1 MRKHNLYHTLI
12 FCLIASII
20 ISCGSENQ
28 PSSELQESEKTS
40 ENKDNH
46 SIEVEIVEKDFE
58 FMPPSPIQIASIL
71 KKANMNY
78 EEGLTNKVSNSK
90 QYSTKFKQ
98 TINFGVY
105 ACDLAYC
112 VTNDKFAEASEYL
125 KVSKEMASKIGL
137 ESIFL
142 SDNLVERFEK
152 NVGNQDSVMSIL
164 FDIQIMTDDY
174 IQDNELT
181 DLSVIYFTGA
191 WVEGMNIGTHTILGN
206 NDHKISVLLS
216 EQMTIARSLIR
227 GLIGVE
233 NQTDDLIDLTDHIEE
248 VVDAYHN
255 LWSVKQEGENIEY
268 LDVELKHEEAIS
280 ISEMILE
287 LREEITM

>member
-1 MRKHNLYHTLI
+1 
-12 FCLIASII
+12 
-20 ISCGSENQ
+20 
-28 PSSELQESEKTS
+28 
-40 ENKDNH
+40 
-46 SIEVEIVEKDFE
+46 
-58 FMPPSPIQIASIL
+58 
-71 KKANMNY
+71 MNY

-90 QYSTKFKQ
+90 LYSTKFKQ

-112 VTNDKFAEASEYL
+112 VTNDKFAEASKYL
-125 KVSKEMASKIGL
+125 KVSKEMASKIGM

-142 SDNLVERFEK
+142 SDNLVGRFEK

-164 FDIQIMTDDY
+164 FDIQIITDDY
-174 IQDNELT
+174 IQDNDLI
-181 DLSVIYFTGA
+181 DLSVVYFTGA

-206 NDHKISVLLS
+206 NDHKISILLS
-216 EQMTIARSLIR
+216 EQMTIARSLIK
-227 GLIGVE
+227 GLRAVE

-255 LWSVKQEGENIEY
+255 LWSVKKEGENIDY

>member
-1 MRKHNLYHTLI
+1 MRKHNLYCIIL
-12 FCLIASII
+12 FCLLATFN
-20 ISCGSENQ
+20 ISCESEQKPNSEVKDSENI
-28 PSSELQESEKTS
+28 S
-40 ENKDNH
+40 ENENNH
-46 SIEVEIVEKDFE
+46 TIEIDIVEQDFE

-71 KKANMNY
+71 KKANMKY
-78 EEGLTNKVSNSK
+78 EEGLTNKVSNYK
-90 QYSTKFKQ
+90 LYSTKFKQ

-112 VTNDKFAEASEYL
+112 VTNDKFAEASKYL
-125 KVSKEMASKIGL
+125 KVSKEMASKIGM

-174 IQDNELT
+174 IHDNDLI

-227 GLIGVE
+227 GLRAVK
-233 NQTDDLIDLTDHIEE
+233 NQTDDLVDLTDYIEE
-248 VVDAYHN
+248 VVDAYHD

>member
-1 MRKHNLYHTLI
+1 MRKHNLYQSLI

-20 ISCGSENQ
+20 ISCETENQSNVEAPNSEN
-28 PSSELQESEKTS
+28 TS
-40 ENKDNH
+40 ENKE
-46 SIEVEIVEKDFE
+46 SIEIEIIEQDFE

-90 QYSTKFKQ
+90 LYSTKFKQ

-112 VTNDKFAEASEYL
+112 VTNDKFAEASKYL
-125 KVSKEMASKIGL
+125 KVSKAMASKIGM

-164 FDIQIMTDDY
+164 FDIQIITDDY
-174 IQDNELT
+174 IQDNDLI
-181 DLSVIYFTGA
+181 DLSVVYFTGA

-206 NDHKISVLLS
+206 NDHKISILLS
-216 EQMTIARSLIR
+216 EQMTIARSLIK
-227 GLIGVE
+227 GLRAVE

-255 LWSVKQEGENIEY
+255 LWSVKKEGENIDY

>member
-20 ISCGSENQ
+20 ISCESENQ

-227 GLIGVE
+227 GLRAVE
-233 NQTDDLIDLTDHIEE
+233 NQT
-248 VVDAYHN
+248 
-255 LWSVKQEGENIEY
+255 
-268 LDVELKHEEAIS
+268 
-280 ISEMILE
+280 MI
-287 LREEITM
+287 

>member
-12 FCLIASII
+12 FCLIASFV

-227 GLIGVE
+227 GLRAVE

>member
-1 MRKHNLYHTLI
+1 MRKHNFYNTLI
-12 FCLIASII
+12 ICLVSTFI
-20 ISCGSENQ
+20 ISCQSENQ
-28 PSSELQESEKTS
+28 TNGQVQDSENISEKQQ
-40 ENKDNH
+40 NH
-46 SIEVEIVEKDFE
+46 SIEVEIVEQDFE

-90 QYSTKFKQ
+90 LYSTKFKQ

-112 VTNDKFAEASEYL
+112 VTNDKFAEASKYL

-152 NVGNQDSVMSIL
+152 NVGNQDSIMSIL

-174 IQDNELT
+174 IQDNDLI

-216 EQMTIARSLIR
+216 EQMTIARSLIK
-227 GLIGVE
+227 GLRAVE

>member
-1 MRKHNLYHTLI
+1 MRKHNLYYTLI
-12 FCLIASII
+12 FCLLTII
-20 ISCGSENQ
+20 NISCE
-28 PSSELQESEKTS
+28 S
-40 ENKDNH
+40 ENKLKSDVKDNDKVSKNENKH
-46 SIEVEIVEKDFE
+46 TIEIDIEEQGFE

-71 KKANMNY
+71 KKANMNF
-78 EEGLTNKVSNSK
+78 EEGLTNEVSNSK
-90 QYSTKFKQ
+90 LYSTKFKQ

-112 VTNDKFAEASEYL
+112 VTNDKFAEASKYL
-125 KVSKEMASKIGL
+125 KVSKELASKIGM
-137 ESIFL
+137 ESIFS
-142 SDNLVERFEK
+142 SDNLIERFEK

-174 IQDNELT
+174 IQDNDLI
-181 DLSVIYFTGA
+181 DLSVVYFTGA

-227 GLIGVE
+227 GLRAVE

>member
-1 MRKHNLYHTLI
+1 MRKHNLYQSLI

-20 ISCGSENQ
+20 ISCETENQ
-28 PSSELQESEKTS
+28 SNVEAPNSEDTS
-40 ENKDNH
+40 ENKE
-46 SIEVEIVEKDFE
+46 SIEIEIIEQDFE

-90 QYSTKFKQ
+90 LYSTKFKQ

-112 VTNDKFAEASEYL
+112 VTNDKFAEASKYL
-125 KVSKEMASKIGL
+125 KVSKEMASKIGM

-142 SDNLVERFEK
+142 SDNLVGRFEK

-164 FDIQIMTDDY
+164 FDIQIITDDY
-174 IQDNELT
+174 IQDNDLI
-181 DLSVIYFTGA
+181 DLSVVYFTGA

-206 NDHKISVLLS
+206 NDHKISILLS
-216 EQMTIARSLIR
+216 EQMTIARSLIK
-227 GLIGVE
+227 GLRSVE

-255 LWSVKQEGENIEY
+255 LWSVKKEGENIDY

>member
-1 MRKHNLYHTLI
+1 MRKHYLYNTLI

-28 PSSELQESEKTS
+28 PSSELEESDKIS

-46 SIEVEIVEKDFE
+46 SIEVEIEEKDFE

-227 GLIGVE
+227 GLREVE

-268 LDVELKHEEAIS
+268 LDVELKH
-280 ISEMILE
+280 
-287 LREEITM
+287 

>member
-12 FCLIASII
+12 FCLIASFV

-227 GLIGVE
+227 GLRAVE
-233 NQTDDLIDLTDHIEE
+233 NQSDDLIDLTDHIEE

>member
-20 ISCGSENQ
+20 ISCETENQ
-28 PSSELQESEKTS
+28 PSSELEESEKTS

-46 SIEVEIVEKDFE
+46 RIEVEILEKDFE

-164 FDIQIMTDDY
+164 FDIQILTDDY
-174 IQDNELT
+174 IQDNDLI
-181 DLSVIYFTGA
+181 DLSVVYFTGA

-206 NDHKISVLLS
+206 NDHKISILLS

-227 GLIGVE
+227 GLRAVE

-255 LWSVKQEGENIEY
+255 LWSVKKEGENIDY

>member
-20 ISCGSENQ
+20 VSCESETQPNDKLQDSEN
-28 PSSELQESEKTS
+28 TS

-90 QYSTKFKQ
+90 LYSTKFKQ

-227 GLIGVE
+227 GLRGVE

-287 LREEITM
+287 LRQEITM

>member
-1 MRKHNLYHTLI
+1 MRKHNLYQSLI

-20 ISCGSENQ
+20 ISCETENQSNVEAPNSEN
-28 PSSELQESEKTS
+28 TS
-40 ENKDNH
+40 ENKE
-46 SIEVEIVEKDFE
+46 SIEIEIIEQDFE

-90 QYSTKFKQ
+90 LYSTKFKQ

-112 VTNDKFAEASEYL
+112 VTNDKFAEASKYL
-125 KVSKEMASKIGL
+125 KVSKEMASKIGM

-142 SDNLVERFEK
+142 SDNLVGRFEK

-164 FDIQIMTDDY
+164 FDIQIITDDY
-174 IQDNELT
+174 IQDNDLI
-181 DLSVIYFTGA
+181 DLSVVYFTGA

-206 NDHKISVLLS
+206 NDHKISILLS
-216 EQMTIARSLIR
+216 EQMTIARSLIK
-227 GLIGVE
+227 GLRAVE

-255 LWSVKQEGENIEY
+255 LWSVKKEGENIDY

>member
-58 FMPPSPIQIASIL
+58 FMPPSPIKIASIL

-227 GLIGVE
+227 GLRGVE

>member
-1 MRKHNLYHTLI
+1 MRKHNLYQSLI

-20 ISCGSENQ
+20 ISCETENQ
-28 PSSELQESEKTS
+28 SNVEAPNSEDTS
-40 ENKDNH
+40 ENKE
-46 SIEVEIVEKDFE
+46 SIEIEIIEQDFE

-90 QYSTKFKQ
+90 LYSTKFKQ

-112 VTNDKFAEASEYL
+112 VTNDKFAEASKYL
-125 KVSKEMASKIGL
+125 KVSKEMASKIGM

-142 SDNLVERFEK
+142 SDNLVGRFEK

-164 FDIQIMTDDY
+164 FDIQIITDDY
-174 IQDNELT
+174 IQDNDLI
-181 DLSVIYFTGA
+181 DLSVVYFTGA

-206 NDHKISVLLS
+206 NDHKISILLS
-216 EQMTIARSLIR
+216 EQMTIARSLIK
-227 GLIGVE
+227 GLRAVE

-255 LWSVKQEGENIEY
+255 LWSVKKEGENIDY